1 MLNLLNA
8 SRSTLQPTPI
18 QTTGRTIP
26 LQYSFATTILPEGD
40 DEQSDEEIIE
50 TALHNV
56 FREAARSLYTTRNNG
71 SIQTINIPLTRR
83 AMDAFMQPIVVRPTP
98 EQIAANTTL
107 GNLVSD
113 EDYECSICR
122 ENLQPEQEARK
133 LNACGHWFHKSCIDT
148 WFQQNVHCPLCRHDI
163 RVPNVVAAAAEGSQD
178 STQYSS
184 APSSP

>member
-8 SRSTLQPTPI
+8 NRSTLHPSPI
-18 QTTGRTIP
+18 QTVGRTIP

-40 DEQSDEEIIE
+40 EDQSDEEIIE
-50 TALHNV
+50 TALQNV
-56 FREAARSLYTTRNNG
+56 IRQAAHSLYTTHTNNHTG
-71 SIQTINIPLTRR
+71 IQTINIPLTRR

-98 EQIAANTTL
+98 EQITANTTL

-163 RVPNVVAAAAEGSQD
+163 RVTVRPNQEQPETNPQVDV
-178 STQYSS
+178 
-184 APSSP
+184 